1 MTTDEVRMSP
11 PSAYVAVVRSTD
23 DAGEQ
28 GSLAES
34 WLDNRPDGSG
44 LDGDRAMRALEWL
57 LVALCA
63 LTVGLLSLVH

>member
-11 PSAYVAVVRSTD
+11 PSAHVAVVSSTN
-23 DAGEQ
+23 DAAGP
-28 GSLAES
+28 GRLAES
-34 WLDNRPDGSG
+34 WPANRPDGSG
-44 LDGDRAMRALEWL
+44 LDGDRAMRVVEWL